1 MTADDTGPRPMSD
14 AMRRVRTLSVQG
26 GHDYGGEGIWPVV
39 PPIVTSSAYATHD
52 PALMRDRQRRGEPT
66 YNRDHFPNAERLER
80 LVADLEGAEAGYATA
95 SGMAAISLVALALLS
110 QGDHLVLGAGGYSDT
125 EAFLAHE
132 LARFGIGCTLVEL
145 CDASALRAAIRPE
158 TRLLYAETISNPG
171 IAVADIPMLASIA
184 REHAIP
190 LVIDNTVPSPA
201 LCQPIAH
208 GADIVVHSV
217 TKFLGGH
224 HDLSAGV
231 IVGEERWIGPI
242 RRMGYLLGAVPGAH
256 DASLALRGIRTLAP
270 RMAWISTS
278 AQQVARYLQ
287 GRPEITSVR
296 YPGLLDGNAEELAA
310 RLMPDGYGGLMVIEF
325 AGDRA
330 SDVAAAFVRS
340 LKRIPYVTS
349 LGGELT
355 TVCYPPR
362 LLSEHERERADGD
375 RSLRL
380 SIGLEDPDAL
390 IADFEQAFAA
400 IDHN

>member
-1 MTADDTGPRPMSD
+1 MTPDDDGQGPMSD
-14 AMRRVRTLSVQG
+14 AMRRLRTLSVQG
-26 GHDYGGEGIWPVV
+26 GHEHGGEGIWPVV

-52 PALMRDRQRRGEPT
+52 PALMRERQRRGEPT

-80 LVADLEGAEAGYATA
+80 LVADLEGAESGYATS

-110 QGDHLVLGAGGYSDT
+110 QGDHVVLGAGGYSDT
-125 EAFLAHE
+125 EALLARE
-132 LARFGIGCTLVEL
+132 VQRFGINCTLVDL
-145 CDASALRAAIRPE
+145 CDADAVRAAIRPK
-158 TRLLYAETISNPG
+158 TRMLYAETISNPG
-171 IAVADIPMLASIA
+171 IAVADIPMLADVA
-184 REHAIP
+184 HERDIP

-231 IVGEERWIGPI
+231 IVGEERWIGPV
-242 RRMGYLLGAVPGAH
+242 RRVGYLLGAVPGAH
-256 DASLALRGIRTLAP
+256 DAALALRGIRTLVP
-270 RMAWISTS
+270 RMAWISHG
-278 AQQVARYLQ
+278 AQRIAEYLC
-287 GRPEITSVR
+287 GRPEVASVR
-296 YPGLLDGNAEELAA
+296 YPGLLHGTEQVLAA
-310 RLMPDGYGGLMVIEF
+310 LLMPDGYGGLMVVEL
-325 AGDRA
+325 AGNEA

-362 LLSEHERERADGD
+362 LLSVREREEVDGD
-375 RSLRL
+375 RALRF
-380 SIGLEDPDAL
+380 SIGLEDPDDL
-390 IADFEQAFAA
+390 IDDMEQAFAA
-400 IDHN
+400 IGRH